1 MLSILFKCKNLNVL
15 IDKINHEEVQKSS
28 IKTILKQNINKKVLK
43 RRKKR
48 KENKMNYMDTY
59 RRKKIEKNKRNKE
72 IVNNELKEP
81 YKKILSNKP
90 II

>member
-1 MLSILFKCKNLNVL
+1 
-15 IDKINHEEVQKSS
+15 
-28 IKTILKQNINKKVLK
+28 
-43 RRKKR
+43 
-48 KENKMNYMDTY
+48 MNYMDTY

-72 IVNNELKEP
+72 IVNNELKEL